1 MQAYTNGDVD
11 AFASLY
17 APFAGRLR
25 SYFLNRC
32 RDSTLADDLLQDTF
46 LQIHKSRCRYRPGLP
61 VTPWIYGIARNVYF
75 MKRRSTGRRIR
86 FEEALQAGG
95 SETPGH
101 DSLDAIVTADEVRR
115 GLRRLPP
122 DQRHAIVMH
131 VVYGWS
137 FREIAAHLGIRL
149 NAAKTRGFRGR
160 KKLREFL
167 TGASALPI
175 HVSRPRVGA

>member
-1 MQAYTNGDVD
+1 MQAYRNGDAD

-25 SYFLNRC
+25 SYFLSRC

-46 LQIHKSRCRYRPGLP
+46 MQIHKWRCRYRPGLP
-61 VTPWIYGIARNVYF
+61 VTPWVYGIARNVYL

-86 FEEALQAGG
+86 FEDALQAAGG
-95 SETPGH
+95 ETHGP
-101 DSLDAIVTADEVRR
+101 DALDAIVTADQMRR
-115 GLRRLPP
+115 GLRRLPL
-122 DQRHAIVMH
+122 DQRHAVVMH
-131 VVYGWS
+131 FVYGWS
-137 FREIAAHLGIRL
+137 FKDISAQLGIRV

-167 TGASALPI
+167 AGGPALPSMAHRGHI
-175 HVSRPRVGA
+175 L